1 MSKDTQILKLKLF
14 INISQ
19 LLNKQ
24 NKNLDLILDR
34 NYLTVL
40 EKITLYL
47 CTLMTSLA
55 LTHALS
61 KLAVMPGTA
70 SLPSCSEQNV
80 TQQLGNP
87 DLHICSLVKD
97 STQW

>member
-14 INISQ
+14 ISISQ

-61 KLAVMPGTA
+61 CDAWHSFTAKL
-70 SLPSCSEQNV
+70 L
-80 TQQLGNP
+80 
-87 DLHICSLVKD
+87 
-97 STQW
+97 